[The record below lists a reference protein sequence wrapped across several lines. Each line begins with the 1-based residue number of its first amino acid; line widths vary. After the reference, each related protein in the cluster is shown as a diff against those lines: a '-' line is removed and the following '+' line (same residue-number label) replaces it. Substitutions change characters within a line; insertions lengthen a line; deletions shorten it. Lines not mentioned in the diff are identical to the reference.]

1 MLAGPPSRCRSGT
14 SAHSL
19 RAQGLPTLTRIPAP
33 IPSVRRLAALA
44 VCGFLVACPAVA
56 GEAAAAPAAD
66 ASKGSA
72 TAAAFRAALDVS
84 GLGSGG
90 SMPLHASLNEVQAPA
105 TAEEKTLDVVLDG
118 VNGDRPVNLLQAD
131 VAMAKADVARGRA
144 EGTTHLVRARVHVP
158 GLPLLPVVEVE
169 EVTARATCGAGR
181 KPVAESRVLGSLTAL
196 GKELPMTD
204 GGTVEVPN
212 VGRVRL
218 ALSHKETTSSTAAA
232 TSVQLQVSVDPLNLG
247 VKKVE
252 GTVTLAQATC
262 QSPRPAAESAI
273 PTAPLPRTASHS
285 EETDLA
291 ETGGNALTPYLLA
304 VGAVLV
310 TVGAGATAIARR
322 CRRSRH

>member
-1 MLAGPPSRCRSGT
+1 L
-14 SAHSL
+14 
-19 RAQGLPTLTRIPAP
+19 
-33 IPSVRRLAALA
+33 
-44 VCGFLVACPAVA
+44 ACPAVA

-84 GLGSGG
+84 GLGMAG
-90 SMPLHASLNEVQAPA
+90 SVPLRASLNEVQAPA
-105 TAEEKTLDVVLDG
+105 TAEKKALDVALDG

-131 VAMAKADVARGRA
+131 VAMAKADVASGRA
-144 EGTTHLVRARVHVP
+144 EGTTRLVRARVHVP

-169 EVTARATCGAGR
+169 EVTATATCAAGR
-181 KPVAESRVLGSLTAL
+181 KPVAESQVLGPLTGL

-273 PTAPLPRTASHS
+273 PTAPLPHRGSPAAPLPRTASHS
-285 EETDLA
+285 KETDLA
-291 ETGGNALTPYLLA
+291 ETGGNSLTPYLLA
-304 VGAVLV
+304 AGAVLV
-310 TVGAGATAIARR
+310 IVGAGATAIARR
-322 CRRSRH
+322 RSRSRH